1 MLPLLKG
8 NLLIFKCHK
17 RVNMKKIVL
26 SFLFG
31 LSVSY
36 ANMFNAIA
44 LTVNEEPITVYD
56 IEEKMATAQI
66 KKADAVSELI
76 DEILFNQ
83 EIAKKDITADI
94 FDINNHLEQ
103 IAQQNGMDLYTFKSI
118 IKQKYKDYDA
128 FEENT
133 RLQVLKQKLAQKIV
147 RGQLK
152 IATDNDMKIFYDNNQ
167 AIFKTAQK
175 VKAVQYTSKNKQALV
190 ATLQNP
196 MRASDEVMKT
206 SLVLD
211 QNKLNSQLRFLINDT
226 KVNSFTPIFA
236 ANKQFVSLLITAKE
250 GVSVLPFEEVKQR
263 IFNVIMRDRE
273 KAFLKEYFEKLKLT
287 ADIKIIR

>member
-1 MLPLLKG
+1 MKKLVLS
-8 NLLIFKCHK
+8 LLI
-17 RVNMKKIVL
+17 
-26 SFLFG
+26 G

-36 ANMFNAIA
+36 ANMVDAIA
-44 LTVNEEPITVYD
+44 LIVNDEPITVYD
-56 IEEKMATAQI
+56 IESKMAESKL
-66 KKADAVSELI
+66 KKSDAVGELI
-76 DEILFNQ
+76 DEVLFNQ

-128 FEENT
+128 FEEST

-152 IATDNDMKIFYDNNQ
+152 IATDNDLKIYYDNNQ

-175 VKAVQYTSKNKQALV
+175 VKAMQFTSQNKQELA
-190 ATLQNP
+190 ASMKNP
-196 MRASDEVMKT
+196 MRDSKAVLKT
-206 SLVLD
+206 PLILE

-250 GVSVLPFEEVKQR
+250 GVSVLPFEEVKPR